1 MERGE
6 VTAAEEDLPTI
17 DVTESAGEEIAP
29 EDPRSEAIAAD
40 CGGCALLALGMC
52 GGKNLDGSCGRDARL
67 ETKDTPDQQTSKPP
81 TIEDQLN
88 DPTTNIVLA
97 PPKTTK
103 AVEPPQLNLPENET
117 PSPSKIPYTPP
128 QTTQKTESK
137 TEKSSPPKTH
147 ETPQPDQLP
156 QPVASSRSAKPT
168 GEQPQQPPLSK
179 VQKINDSPE
188 KILQFPAHNA
198 APEPSSQPKVVAKYT
213 SSDSESAKP
222 KATGLSNNPDV
233 TTPTTTQETIAAPEF
248 VRPSTTMPT
257 IQTEAEQQPLDPT
270 LAKITKSSFNPRPNL
285 PSKPAQF
292 HDTFPRTEHK
302 QPAQEPLLPTEKN
315 SSEPKNPL
323 PLDSTQSR
331 QSKVLQAQKITKNND
346 TMNPPRT
353 PIEDFTIPPI
363 VSPPPEEQPA
373 KTYSLELAVPPSEIT
388 TKPSSLLQPEN
399 PPNFVSQSN
408 QPKPEPSPF
417 LSSTSE
423 KIIQPELLTSL
434 PKTSERPSAFT
445 RTFKTVHPPESNQK
459 HLPEESQ
466 STVLAESE
474 DKAPIAKR
482 QPSDEEIPSRK
493 PAQKAL
499 TFFSKLLQNPEDGVA
514 QTHHEKVAVSVAAS
528 SADTT
533 PSEQSTYSAENS
545 SQPEQNTTKLSN
557 VTLALQ
563 PDDRYLISVFL
574 IAFLLLL
581 RQTSQLPAK

>member
-6 VTAAEEDLPTI
+6 VTAAEDLPTI

-29 EDPRSEAIAAD
+29 ENPRAEAIAAD

-67 ETKDTPDQQTSKPP
+67 EMKDTPDQRTSKPP

-103 AVEPPQLNLPENET
+103 AVEASQLNLPENEA
-117 PSPSKIPYTPP
+117 PLPSKIPYTPP

-147 ETPQPDQLP
+147 ETPQPNQLP
-156 QPVASSRSAKPT
+156 QPVASSQSVKPT
-168 GEQPQQPPLSK
+168 GEQPQQPLLSK

-213 SSDSESAKP
+213 SPDPESAKP

-233 TTPTTTQETIAAPEF
+233 TTPATTQETIAAPEF

-257 IQTEAEQQPLDPT
+257 IQTETEQQPLDPT

-285 PSKPAQF
+285 PPRSARF
-292 HDTFPRTEHK
+292 HGTFPRTEHR
-302 QPAQEPLLPTEKN
+302 QPTQEPLLPTEKN
-315 SSEPKNPL
+315 DSEPKNPL

-346 TMNPPRT
+346 TMSPPQA

-408 QPKPEPSPF
+408 QPQPEPSPF

-434 PKTSERPSAFT
+434 PKTGERPSAFT
-445 RTFKTVHPPESNQK
+445 RTFETVHPPKSNQK

-466 STVLAESE
+466 STVLTESE

-482 QPSDEEIPSRK
+482 QPSDKEIPSRK
-493 PAQKAL
+493 PARKAL
-499 TFFSKLLQNPEDGVA
+499 TFFSKLLQNPEDSVA
-514 QTHHEKVAVSVAAS
+514 QTHQEKVAIPIATS

-533 PSEQSTYSAENS
+533 PSEQSTYSTENS

-581 RQTSQLPAK
+581 RQTPPLPAK